1 MTLTEF
7 LAGKP
12 CIEEL
17 DGFLHALGQM
27 AADPTIDPSHVYA
40 PLTTDQVQE
49 AAVYRNRLMKGQVV
63 PYPSRVWRAWEYQFG
78 KPPRRKPG
86 PPPEFAAQSPTAER
100 GSASDDRPADH
111 AGSQQTYLVAKP
123 RW

>member
-7 LAGKP
+7 LAGNP

-27 AADPTIDPSHVYA
+27 AADPKIDPSAIYA

-49 AAVYRNRLMKGQVV
+49 ANIYRKRLMKGQVV
-63 PYPSRVWRAWEYQFG
+63 PYRSLAWRQWEYQFG
-78 KPPRRKPG
+78 KPPRRKAG
-86 PPPEFAAQSPTAER
+86 QPP
-100 GSASDDRPADH
+100 ASDARLPAAASRSAGGDQPSDRADT
-111 AGSQQTYLVAKP
+111 QVKYLVAKP
-123 RW
+123 RR

>member
-27 AADPTIDPSHVYA
+27 AADPTIDPSATYA

-49 AAVYRNRLMKGQVV
+49 AAVYRKRLMKGQVV
-63 PYPSRVWRAWEYQFG
+63 PYRSLAWRQWEYRFG
-78 KPPRRKPG
+78 KPPTRKPG
-86 PPPEFAAQSPTAER
+86 PPPEFAAQSPTARR
-100 GSASDDRPADH
+100 GSASADQPADH

-123 RW
+123 RR